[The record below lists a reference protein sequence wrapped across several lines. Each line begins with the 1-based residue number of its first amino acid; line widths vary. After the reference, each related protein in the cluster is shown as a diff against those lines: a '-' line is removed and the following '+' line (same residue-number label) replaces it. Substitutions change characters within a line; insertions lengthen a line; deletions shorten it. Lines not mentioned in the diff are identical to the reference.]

1 MTKFLEQYKSSYNTL
16 STENK
21 NLYNKLKKKRQ
32 NFLRRLVGENV
43 YFFHVMLIE
52 IDWFGNQLY
61 YLQEEPI

>member
-52 IDWFGNQLY
+52 ID
-61 YLQEEPI
+61 